1 MTTSS
6 IVMYGATWCKDCKRA
21 KQFLGT
27 HHIPYQWVNIADD
40 ADAMALV
47 EKLNNGNRSVPTILF
62 PDGSILVEP
71 SNAELA
77 AKLGLHTRAEHRDYD
92 VVIIGGGPAGL
103 TAAIYTSRDGLDT
116 LVIDKSA
123 LGGQVTTSQRLDNVP
138 GFDQGIAG
146 EAFGRQ
152 LAQQAQRFGTETLE
166 AQDVTDIVPDG
177 DRISITT
184 ASGDV
189 YTARAVLIATG
200 THYRRLSV
208 PGEEELIGMNIHF
221 CATCDGAFYKGK
233 DVLVVGGGNSG
244 VEESLFL
251 ADFVKSVTIVEFL
264 PQLKASPYLQE
275 KLKERANISVMTNHA
290 VKEFIRTQDNR
301 LSGVILEDRATN
313 EQQTIHPD
321 GAFIFVGLSPNT
333 GFLPQTIQRDQWGF
347 LTTDSGLM
355 TSIPGVFAAG
365 DVRAGSTKQ
374 IASAAGEGTTAA
386 LMIRHYLEQMDER
399 RMTVE
404 RQAVMMG

>member
-1 MTTSS
+1 MTNPT

-40 ADAMALV
+40 TAAMALV

-62 PDGSILVEP
+62 PDGSVLVEP

-77 AKLGLHTRAEHRDYD
+77 TKLGLHTRANHRDYD
-92 VVIIGGGPAGL
+92 VAIIGGGPAGL

-138 GFDQGIAG
+138 GFDEGISG
-146 EAFGRQ
+146 EVFGRQ
-152 LAQQAQRFGTETLE
+152 LTHQAQRFGAETLE
-166 AQDVTDIVPDG
+166 AQDVTDIVKNG

-189 YTARAVLIATG
+189 YSARAVLITTG
-200 THYRRLSV
+200 THYRRLGV

-221 CATCDGAFYKGK
+221 CATCDGAFYKDK
-233 DVLVVGGGNSG
+233 NVLVVGGGNSG

-264 PQLKASPYLQE
+264 PNLKASPYLQE
-275 KLKERANISVMTNHA
+275 KLKERTNITVLTNHA

-301 LSGVILEDRATN
+301 LSGVTLEDRATN
-313 EQQTIHPD
+313 EQHTIHPD

-333 GFLPQTIQRDQWGF
+333 GFLPQTITRDQWGF
-347 LTTDSGLM
+347 LMTDASLM

-386 LMIRHYLEQMDER
+386 LMIRHYLEQLDES
-399 RMTVE
+399 RMTIE
-404 RQAVMMG
+404 RQAVMTK